1 MLEQLITTT
10 AIPHGRNLSSKRI
23 RIKKKGRDDKMT
35 QDQTVYSIVITDN
48 QDYWDWRTDY
58 LGTAKNVE
66 QAKQMLKDW
75 IIKHNFSK
83 EGNILDDDL
92 AHSIGI
98 FE

>member
-1 MLEQLITTT
+1 MIQNQ
-10 AIPHGRNLSSKRI
+10 AVH
-23 RIKKKGRDDKMT
+23 
-35 QDQTVYSIVITDN
+35 SIVITDN

-98 FE
+98 FEQTIGKNNNNNEDNCISVDINKLINGK

>member
-1 MLEQLITTT
+1 
-10 AIPHGRNLSSKRI
+10 
-23 RIKKKGRDDKMT
+23 MT

-98 FE
+98 FEQTIGKINNNSENNYISVDINKLINGK

>member
-1 MLEQLITTT
+1 MV
-10 AIPHGRNLSSKRI
+10 
-23 RIKKKGRDDKMT
+23 
-35 QDQTVYSIVITDN
+35 QDQTVYSVVIMDN

-92 AHSIGI
+92 AHSIVIIKHNIGKI
-98 FE
+98 ANYSDNNYITIDINNLVNGN